1 MIVFL
6 DLIDDYEDK
15 ERFKQLYTQ
24 YRGLMAHIASSKT
37 KSKEDVE
44 DILQEAFFYIAKNF
58 NKVGEI
64 DSPKTKCFI
73 SVITEGFAIS
83 KYRKEKKHINT
94 LSTEE
99 VIAVDIP
106 YNDFDTYSEVD
117 LKIAMDTLRDE
128 YRNILYLTY
137 VFGYTSKEIASIYG
151 LTDSNIRK
159 KIQFAKAEM
168 RNKLESRDTIE

>member
-37 KSKEDVE
+37 NSKEDVE

-58 NKVGEI
+58 NKIGDI
-64 DSPKTKCFI
+64 DSPKTKYFV
-73 SVITEGFAIS
+73 SLITESFAIS

-99 VIAVDIP
+99 VIEVDIP
-106 YNDFDTYSEVD
+106 YNDFDAYSEFD
-117 LKIAMDTLRDE
+117 LKIAMDSLCDE
-128 YRNILYLTY
+128 YRNMLDLTY
-137 VFGYTSKEIASIYG
+137 VFGYTSK
-151 LTDSNIRK
+151 
-159 KIQFAKAEM
+159 
-168 RNKLESRDTIE
+168 